1 MEADLVG
8 KMLDLSHIEDAQES
22 GPLPKGDYHVVCSS
36 IESKRSSSGNN
47 YWAFTLK
54 VLDGAYKGRTINDQ
68 ITFVETGLKRV
79 KHVLHHLVGID
90 TGKPVELAKAFEAF
104 RGKQAIA
111 SVKVE
116 STPSNTEPGK
126 TYTVNRVEFAGYKR
140 PEGFQE
146 LPWAVAGDGA
156 SVADARPMVGAKK
169 NGLAF

>member
-1 MEADLVG
+1 MESDLVG

-22 GPLPKGDYHVVCSS
+22 GPLPKGDYHVVCSA

-54 VLDGAYKGRTINDQ
+54 VLDGPHKGRTLNDQ

-79 KHVLHHLVGID
+79 KWVLQYLVGID
-90 TGKPVELAKAFEAF
+90 TSKPVELSKAFEAF

-116 STPSNTEPGK
+116 SVPSSTEPGK
-126 TYTVNRVEFAGYKR
+126 MYTINRVEFAGYKR

-146 LPWAVAGDGA
+146 LPWPSTTDVAPMA
-156 SVADARPMVGAKK
+156 EPRPMVAAKK